1 MAEKKEQETAV
12 PADRP
17 KDEPKPAT
25 VAVKPAKQQDRQKQD
40 GLKTLEVL
48 VLKKCEHGGRPLQ
61 VLKRYE
67 LPEKAALKLIAE
79 GKAKT
84 LA

>member
-1 MAEKKEQETAV
+1 MAEKKEQENGKPKA
-12 PADRP
+12 RP
-17 KDEPKPAT
+17 KDERKPETKPDTPKQE
-25 VAVKPAKQQDRQKQD
+25 KGR
-40 GLKTLEVL
+40 TLNVL
-48 VLKKCEHGGRPLQ
+48 VLRKCEHGGRPLD